1 MIHSDKFVEKLISLT
16 LMDALAQR
24 KGYARL
30 NIEGTTLN
38 KAQRFLNKFG
48 YSIINDNGFFEIVPD
63 EIKELQK

>member
-1 MIHSDKFVEKLISLT
+1 MIHSDKFVEKLINLT

-30 NIEGTTLN
+30 DIEGTTYI
-38 KAQRFLNKFG
+38 KAQRFLSKFG

-63 EIKELQK
+63 EIKELQR